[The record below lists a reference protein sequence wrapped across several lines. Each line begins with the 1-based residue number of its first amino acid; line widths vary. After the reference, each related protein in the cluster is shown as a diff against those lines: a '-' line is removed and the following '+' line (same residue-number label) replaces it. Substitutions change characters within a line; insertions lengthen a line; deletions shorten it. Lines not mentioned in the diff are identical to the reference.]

1 MFYTKVFL
9 PKENEQDINTE
20 RLLFDDFQ
28 KHTEVLKRMLKEDDE
43 IKPFNNVNNTFT
55 NIFANSLINNMEFK
69 KVFNDKPFSISVM
82 IKKNTKDLKNRR

>member
-1 MFYTKVFL
+1 M
-9 PKENEQDINTE
+9 PKENEQDINAE
-20 RLLFDDFQ
+20 KLLFDDFQ